1 MTTINS
7 KDLLQTV
14 VSAIDS
20 KHGDR
25 ITALDMQKLSLLAD
39 YFVIASAG
47 SSRQVQAIVRE
58 VKEEVQKAGG
68 QVLNIEGYDRAEWV
82 SLDLGDIIVHV
93 FDEEYRDFYHLD
105 RLWFDAENVDLTNY
119 LAEEVY

>member
-7 KDLLQTV
+7 KGLLQTV

-25 ITALDMQKLSLLAD
+25 ITALDMQKVSLLAD

-93 FDEEYRDFYHLD
+93 FDEESRDFYHLD

>member
-25 ITALDMQKLSLLAD
+25 ITALDMQKVSLLAD

-93 FDEEYRDFYHLD
+93 FDEESRDFYHLD

>member
-25 ITALDMQKLSLLAD
+25 ITALDMQKVSLLAD
-39 YFVIASAG
+39 YFVIASAS

-93 FDEEYRDFYHLD
+93 FDEESRDFYHLD

>member
-25 ITALDMQKLSLLAD
+25 ITALDMQKVSLLAD

-47 SSRQVQAIVRE
+47 SGRQVQAIVRE

-93 FDEEYRDFYHLD
+93 FDEESRDFYHLD

>member
-1 MTTINS
+1 MTIINS

-25 ITALDMQKLSLLAD
+25 ITALDMQKVSLLAD

-93 FDEEYRDFYHLD
+93 FDEESRDFYHLD

>member
-7 KDLLQTV
+7 KDLLQTI

-25 ITALDMQKLSLLAD
+25 ITALDMQKVSLLAD
-39 YFVIASAG
+39 YFVITSAG

-68 QVLNIEGYDRAEWV
+68 QVLNIEGYDRAEWG

-93 FDEEYRDFYHLD
+93 FDEESRDFYHLD